1 MIRIPSPNIG
11 LTKSYPLLF
20 ILSVR
25 QLHRFHLPRNQSK
38 TRRSI
43 PVYLHFH
50 IPGPDNDPSVY
61 SQYPPLA
68 GAVLIGAI
76 TTHRMQYPPIDRWNQ
91 NPLRCPQP
99 PFHSYLKRYG
109 LHTPADYTL
118 PFPFILALLLTQAF
132 LHTLV
137 RLSSEQCHRLI
148 KILTPVRRT
157 VTGHITLSMPFLH
170 MIIPSLLIHHHNT
183 LIRQP
188 SAQVI
193 STLLIPLQQ
202 TNQKPPSSMRRHRE
216 GTLPSYIFT

>member
-1 MIRIPSPNIG
+1 MILPSTASTPTGRSCPDRRNNHPPDAISSDRQVES
-11 LTKSYPLLF
+11 KS
-20 ILSVR
+20 
-25 QLHRFHLPRNQSK
+25 
-38 TRRSI
+38 
-43 PVYLHFH
+43 
-50 IPGPDNDPSVY
+50 
-61 SQYPPLA
+61 A
-68 GAVLIGAI
+68 
-76 TTHRMQYPPIDRWNQ
+76 
-91 NPLRCPQP
+91 RCPQP

-118 PFPFILALLLTQAF
+118 PFPFILALLLPQAF

-170 MIIPSLLIHHHNT
+170 MIIPSFLIHHHNT

-193 STLLIPLQQ
+193 STLLIPSNRQ
-202 TNQKPPSSMRRHRE
+202 TCGSQQKPPSSMRRHRK

>member
-1 MIRIPSPNIG
+1 
-11 LTKSYPLLF
+11 
-20 ILSVR
+20 
-25 QLHRFHLPRNQSK
+25 
-38 TRRSI
+38 
-43 PVYLHFH
+43 
-50 IPGPDNDPSVY
+50 
-61 SQYPPLA
+61 
-68 GAVLIGAI
+68 
-76 TTHRMQYPPIDRWNQ
+76 MQYPPIDRWNQ

-118 PFPFILALLLTQAF
+118 PFPFILALLLPQAF

-193 STLLIPLQQ
+193 STLLIPSNRQ
-202 TNQKPPSSMRRHRE
+202 TCGSQQKPPSSMRRHRE

>member
-1 MIRIPSPNIG
+1 MTRIPSPNIG

-50 IPGPDNDPSVY
+50 IPGPDNDP
-61 SQYPPLA
+61 
-68 GAVLIGAI
+68 
-76 TTHRMQYPPIDRWNQ
+76 PIDRCNQ

-170 MIIPSLLIHHHNT
+170 MIIPF
-183 LIRQP
+183 
-188 SAQVI
+188 
-193 STLLIPLQQ
+193 
-202 TNQKPPSSMRRHRE
+202 SSI
-216 GTLPSYIFT
+216 TTIL